1 MYAHAA
7 VINTVAMQ
15 MLYTYNANPTK
26 NKLFNKVFMLVMT
39 AIVPIQK

>member
-26 NKLFNKVFMLVMT
+26 NKLFNKVVMT